1 MSKLLQCKIDVTK
14 IDKNLL
20 FKGKKGT
27 YLDMNIWINDKPDK
41 YENDASI
48 EQRTPKGA
56 DKIYIGNGKFY
67 EPKPVKMDVE
77 DTGTDDPDVR
87 DLPF

>member
-20 FKGKKGT
+20 FKGEKGT
-27 YLDMNIWINDKPDK
+27 YLNCNIWINDAPDK
-41 YENDASI
+41 YNNDCSI
-48 EQRTPKGA
+48 EQQTPKGE
-56 DKIYIGNGKFY
+56 KKVYIGNGKFY
-67 EPKPVKMDVE
+67 KPEPVKTE
-77 DTGTDDPDVR
+77 DRDSEDNELK

>member
-27 YLDMNIWINDKPDK
+27 YLDINVWINDKPDK
-41 YENDASI
+41 YENDCSI
-48 EQRTPKGA
+48 EQRVPKGA
-56 DKIYIGNGKFY
+56 EKNYIGNGKFY
-67 EPKPVKMDVE
+67 APAPVQTDIE
-77 DTGTDDPDVR
+77 DASGDPDNI
-87 DLPF
+87 PF